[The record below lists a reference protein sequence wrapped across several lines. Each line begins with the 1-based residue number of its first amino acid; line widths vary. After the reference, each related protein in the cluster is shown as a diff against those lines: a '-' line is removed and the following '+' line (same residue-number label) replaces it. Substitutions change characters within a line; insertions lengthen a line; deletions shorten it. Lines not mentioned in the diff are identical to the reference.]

1 MLKRVVIF
9 LTAILIGSVIILVTL
24 FSPKAYDPEYR
35 LDLPTI
41 NGVPSIVLTM
51 GAEGFPLN
59 DIQGIYHLDEF
70 PGYFADGYWLPTNE
84 DLKAFEYKLEQH
96 LQKFP
101 PSWGELNLKPLPIS
115 VCQYKVSDLNK
126 DLLRNSVRQ
135 YAAIKIHEKRYLYVM
150 AVNREA
156 YESALTRRSV
166 EEPVS
171 LVQGLEF
178 YLLRMV
184 DSGPTTFTALYDV
197 HNDQMIDVIHDSFFG
212 SIC

>member
-1 MLKRVVIF
+1 MLMRTIKI
-9 LTAILIGSVIILVTL
+9 L
-24 FSPKAYDPEYR
+24 FSAMIIAVMACVLTILPRAYDPEYR
-35 LDLPTI
+35 LDLPRI

-51 GAEGFPLN
+51 GTEGIPLN

-135 YAAIKIHEKRYLYVM
+135 YAAIKIHEKKYLYVM

-166 EEPVS
+166 EELVG
-171 LVQGLEF
+171 LVQGFEF
-178 YLLRMV
+178 YLVRMV